1 MSDISK
7 KKKRNFCLLEYDKKK
22 RKQSALIHT
31 HIQWDLVYTE
41 KKYDTKKHIYII
53 DSNQF

>member
-7 KKKRNFCLLEYDKKK
+7 KKKKFLSIRIWQKK